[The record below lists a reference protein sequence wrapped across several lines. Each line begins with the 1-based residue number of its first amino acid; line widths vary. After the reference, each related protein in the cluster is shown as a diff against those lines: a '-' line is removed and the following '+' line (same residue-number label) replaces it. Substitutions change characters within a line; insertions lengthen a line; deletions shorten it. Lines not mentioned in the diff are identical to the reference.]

1 MKAMFF
7 ALTAI
12 GALAAAAPAVAQ
24 SNYGYGYQGNND
36 RYYNNYNS
44 RSTASYDDETADAN
58 LSLDTRIGRLEA
70 RINAGVRAGTIDSG
84 EAMRLR
90 SELLDVPAVHRG
102 REEKRLALGRKLPQ
116 DVAHVFYK
124 AHVQHA
130 VYFIEHHGIESA
142 EVERFAGGSYGY
154 GGVNSSERA
163 DLMERLRSVREDL
176 RSAEGGSSYGYND
189 GYGGSYSGTT
199 GSGAYGSTYSNGYG
213 NGYSGSYS
221 SGYGNGASTTYSNG
235 YGSSY
240 SNAYPSTGNG
250 YYGRGGPEE
259 DVDAYGSLRVG
270 DPVSG
275 SLYGVPYALRNTYRD
290 GYNYYYRSDGR
301 AIYQIDSRSNTVMR
315 VFPVT
320 R

>member
-90 SELLDVPAVHRG
+90 SELRDLR
-102 REEKRLALGRKLPQ
+102 RTNSR
-116 DVAHVFYK
+116 
-124 AHVQHA
+124 
-130 VYFIEHHGIESA
+130 
-142 EVERFAGGSYGY
+142 YGY